1 MKDEEAQKQIE
12 EKDSAIALLNDDLT
26 EAQEHSRQ
34 LEFDNVGLQ
43 GEIREKDQQIARLQ
57 QQHVPLLED
66 EKKNYGMTIVA
77 KNDATAEFPFI
88 SICGQHGYRRQKK
101 RMVML
106 KNFGSTEFTD
116 KDTPNAIVTYNMWRE
131 LGLIETAPNRPRDF
145 RLVNMDQDRLLQLQ
159 DA

>member
-1 MKDEEAQKQIE
+1 M
-12 EKDSAIALLNDDLT
+12 
-26 EAQEHSRQ
+26 
-34 LEFDNVGLQ
+34 
-43 GEIREKDQQIARLQ
+43 
-57 QQHVPLLED
+57 ED